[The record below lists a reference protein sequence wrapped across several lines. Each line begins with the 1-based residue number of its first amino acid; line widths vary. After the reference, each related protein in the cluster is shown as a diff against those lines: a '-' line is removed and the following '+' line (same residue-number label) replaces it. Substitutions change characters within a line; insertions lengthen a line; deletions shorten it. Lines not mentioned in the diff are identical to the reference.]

1 MAISTR
7 IRTGTGTIPDM
18 PPVTVSEGKLTDQAA
33 AYITDSIR
41 NLIRRFNGG
50 ISFGDGS
57 NSSLSGN
64 GNIDGQTKEVYFPDA
79 NTDVEIPHGLG
90 RVPIGIITLDVNVDG
105 AVVRGNQRGDW
116 NATRLFLR
124 CSQAGTT
131 ALMVVV

>member
-7 IRTGTGTIPDM
+7 KRTGTGSIPDM
-18 PPVTVSEGKLTDQAA
+18 PPITLSEGKLTDQQA
-33 AYITDSIR
+33 AYITDSLRTVIR
-41 NLIRRFNGG
+41 TINGG

-64 GNIDGQTKEVYFPDA
+64 IDGQTKEVFFVDA

-90 RVPIGIITLDVNVDG
+90 RVPIGVIVLDVNVDG

-116 NATRLFLR
+116 NANRLFLR

-131 ALMVVV
+131 ALLVVV

>member
-1 MAISTR
+1 MAVSKR
-7 IRTGTGTIPDM
+7 IRTGIGMIPDM
-18 PPVTVSEGKLTDQAA
+18 PPITLSEGKLTDQQA

-41 NLIRRFNGG
+41 TIIRGYNGG

-64 GNIDGQTKEVYFPDA
+64 IDGHTKEVFFNAA
-79 NTDVEIPHGLG
+79 NTDVEIPHGLA
-90 RVPIGIITLDVNVDG
+90 RVPIGILVLDVNVDG
-105 AVVRGNQRGDW
+105 AVVRGSQRGDW

>member
-7 IRTGTGTIPDM
+7 IRTGVGMVPDV
-18 PPVTVSEGKLTDQAA
+18 PPLALVEGKLTEQQAA
-33 AYITDSIR
+33 FLSQSLR
-41 NLIRRFNGG
+41 GLIRAFNGQ

-57 NSSLSGN
+57 NSSQS
-64 GNIDGQTKEVYFPDA
+64 GNIDGQTKEVFFPDA

-90 RVPIGIITLDVNVDG
+90 RVPIGVLPLDVNVDG
-105 AVVRGNQRGDW
+105 AVVRGSQRGDW

-131 ALMVVV
+131 ALLIVV

>member
-7 IRTGTGTIPDM
+7 KRTGAGAIPDM
-18 PPVTVSEGKLTDQAA
+18 PPITLSEGKLSDQQAA
-33 AYITDSIR
+33 YMTDAIR
-41 NLIRRFNGG
+41 TLIRAFNGG

-57 NSSLSGN
+57 QSSLS
-64 GNIDGQTKEVYFPDA
+64 GNIDGQTKEVYFPAA
-79 NTDVEIPHGLG
+79 NTDVEVPHGLG

-116 NATRLFLR
+116 NANRLFLR

>member
-1 MAISTR
+1 MAISKR
-7 IRTGTGTIPDM
+7 IRTGAGTIPDM
-18 PPVTVSEGKLTDQAA
+18 PPVTLSDGKLTDQQA

-41 NLIRRFNGG
+41 TLIRAYNGG
-50 ISFGDGS
+50 ISFGDGL

-64 GNIDGQTKEVYFPDA
+64 IDGHTKEVFFTAA
-79 NTDVEIPHGLG
+79 NTDVEIPHGLQ
-90 RVPIGIITLDVNVDG
+90 RVPIGIIVLDVNVDG
-105 AVVRGNQRGDW
+105 AVVRGSQRGDW

>member
-1 MAISTR
+1 MAISKR
-7 IRTGTGTIPDM
+7 IRTGTGSLPDF
-18 PPVTVSEGKLTDQAA
+18 PPIVLTEGRFSETQAVTLSEAVRG
-33 AYITDSIR
+33 
-41 NLIRRFNGG
+41 LIRAFNGG

-57 NSSLSGN
+57 NSSLS

-131 ALMVVV
+131 ALMVIV